1 MMHLYGMVRAYI
13 NNQLGPYSSWHIII
27 TKFLLKQFMAR
38 HAYNDLTII
47 MAILNRLPQY
57 GIIISTI
64 PNKQA
69 YQHSI
74 EHSME
79 SFYLQVTHVHSTGR
93 NHAYTFW

>member
-1 MMHLYGMVRAYI
+1 MEILAYMMHLYGMVRAYI
-13 NNQLGPYSSWHIII
+13 NKQLGPYQSWHIII

-47 MAILNRLPQY
+47 MAILIMLQQDIHLPQY

-69 YQHSI
+69 Y
-74 EHSME
+74 
-79 SFYLQVTHVHSTGR
+79 
-93 NHAYTFW
+93 

>member
-1 MMHLYGMVRAYI
+1 MAILAYTMHLYGMVRAYI
-13 NNQLGPYSSWHIII
+13 NNQLGPYQSWHIII

-47 MAILNRLPQY
+47 MAILNKLQPAIYLPEY

-69 YQHSI
+69 Y
-74 EHSME
+74 
-79 SFYLQVTHVHSTGR
+79 
-93 NHAYTFW
+93 